1 MIADTDEDTQSEW
14 QTIPSSFFLIL
25 SLLSSFPSLFEKC
38 PNTNFLLLCI
48 FLYSDWI
55 QENTDQKKRRIWTL
69 FTQFMAN

>member
-1 MIADTDEDTQSEW
+1 MVADTDEDTQSEW